1 MKRLLAVLAAVCCL
15 LFCLPAAGAV
25 GEETPQDAQ
34 IENEDAVPSEGEPAE
49 EAAPLEEDLTEAQTD
64 AVDPLA
70 EETHIRSLQISC
82 TVDGGGKASVTQT
95 VELSIIG
102 ALTEVRLAVPAA
114 AKKAQAAGYK
124 AKASTE
130 SGNRYLTISNEAGF
144 TGTQTFTVSYT
155 LSDLV
160 TGTDEGQ
167 TFLLPLLAAQVY
179 PISSMQF
186 SVALPQTADA
196 YPDFSSGYYGE
207 LIEDALNFTASSS
220 VISGVTI
227 EPLKDHETMSM
238 TLSLPKG
245 FFSGHYHEG
254 LLSKVMTVILFV
266 LLALDVFYWWR
277 LLRNDPLR
285 VQARTLPPDGVNPG
299 DVPYLLSGGDADFN
313 MLVSH
318 WATLGYLSFY
328 INKSGHVILRRRMSM
343 GNERRLYERK
353 LFDLLFGGETL
364 CDGASLR
371 YKKVGEKAMAV
382 IPRYWAR
389 RLYSR
394 DSGSPFLARLLSCL
408 VCAAA
413 TLCAM
418 DALAPD
424 KLHVLFLLAAL
435 VAGFALCWLIH
446 KACGAYYLS
455 DWLWTG
461 AGAGSA
467 LLLLILGGLGGAT
480 LVMVPAVA
488 LAVFIGWQTAHGGRR
503 SDYGNEVIAQTLGFR
518 RFLHNASDH
527 HLMQMLRR
535 DPQYFYKM
543 LPYAEAM
550 GRGKH
555 FVALFSDIQLE
566 PCQWYE
572 AANSTPHTPASFY
585 DHYCE
590 TMAML
595 NVSIRK

>member
-15 LFCLPAAGAV
+15 LFCLPMAGAV
-25 GEETPQDAQ
+25 EDETPQDVQMETGDPADG
-34 IENEDAVPSEGEPAE
+34 EAEPVETAEPLEDSQTGDQPAE
-49 EAAPLEEDLTEAQTD
+49 
-64 AVDPLA
+64 DPLVG
-70 EETHIRSLQISC
+70 ETHIRTMELSC
-82 TVDGGGKASVTQT
+82 TVDGGGKTTVTQT
-95 VELSIIG
+95 MELSIVG
-102 ALTEVRLAVPAA
+102 ALTEVRLAVPAP
-114 AKKAQAAGYK
+114 AKKVQAAGYK
-124 AKASTE
+124 TKTSTD
-130 SGNRYLTISNEAGF
+130 GGTKYLTISNETGF
-144 TGTQTFTVSYT
+144 TGTQTFTVTYT

-160 TGTDEGQ
+160 TASNEGQ
-167 TFLLPLLAAQVY
+167 SFELPLLGAQVY
-179 PISSMQF
+179 PISLLKF
-186 SVALPQTADA
+186 SVKLPTVVDA

-207 LIEDALNFTASSS
+207 MIEDSLNFTSGG
-220 VISGVTI
+220 VVSGVTI
-227 EPLKDHETMSM
+227 EILKDHETMSM
-238 TLSLPKG
+238 HMALPKG
-245 FFSGHYHEG
+245 YFSGHYNEG
-254 LLSKVMTVILFV
+254 LLAKVLTTVAFV
-266 LLALDVFYWWR
+266 LLALDLFYWWR
-277 LLRNDPLR
+277 LLRNEPLR

-299 DVPYLLSGGDADFN
+299 DLPFLLSGGDADFN

-328 INKSGHVILRRRMSM
+328 INKSGHVILRRRMGM

-353 LFDLLFGGETL
+353 LFDLLFGKDTI

-382 IPRYWAR
+382 IPRYWSR

-394 DSGSPFLARLLSCL
+394 ESGSPFLARLLSCL
-408 VCAAA
+408 VCAFA
-413 TLCAM
+413 TVCAM

-424 KLHVLFLLAAL
+424 KLHALFLLASL
-435 VAGFALCWLIH
+435 VAGFALCWLVH
-446 KACGAYYLS
+446 KACGAYYLN

-461 AGAGSA
+461 TGVGGA

-488 LAVFIGWQTAHGGRR
+488 LSVFIGWQTAHGGRR
-503 SDYGNEVIAQTLGFR
+503 SSYGNEVIAQTLGFR

-527 HLMQMLRR
+527 HLLQMLRR

-550 GRGKH
+550 GQGKR
-555 FVALFSDIQLE
+555 FVALFQNVQLE

-572 AANSTPHTPASFY
+572 AANSAPRTPAAFY

-590 TMAML
+590 TLAML